1 MNGIEES
8 SRCLCR
14 MDQKVPVSLRTKLR
28 VCERARQILGIAL
41 LLRDLTVSSNQL
53 ACVCVC
59 LCVCVRII
67 ATHIELCFALLG
79 LLRLLGLLA
88 CVFSFRNHTAC
99 VPNRHISKHPAE
111 RNDRTQHATR
121 TSSMLPS
128 TRPWMLQP
136 HLNSITYLPFLP
148 SCAFASP

>member
-59 LCVCVRII
+59 LCVCVSVCVSVWICVCVSVCVMCVYVYMCVCVCVWDLAAPWGDLAAHWEDLAAHWGALAAPWGDLAAPWRSVCVC
-67 ATHIELCFALLG
+67 LCVGLG
-79 LLRLLGLLA
+79 RSLGGM
-88 CVFSFRNHTAC
+88 R
-99 VPNRHISKHPAE
+99 AE
-111 RNDRTQHATR
+111 VEAVVV
-121 TSSMLPS
+121 
-128 TRPWMLQP
+128 
-136 HLNSITYLPFLP
+136 
-148 SCAFASP
+148 